1 MKTFKPMLAPNEKI
15 ELKELIFPLLVSY
28 KLDGIRCIFKD
39 GQMYSRALKQF
50 PNVQLRKRFEYL
62 AKLSKEKNIIL
73 DGELLAKSL
82 TFNELSG
89 ITRQLDK
96 ELPED
101 LYFYC
106 FDTIHQE
113 DCMMTFKTRTTFL
126 EPIEIEIKYFGF
138 KYFRVLQQWAIIHS
152 EEIEPLYENALAWGC
167 DGLILRDPE
176 GRYKFGRGTIK
187 EGLIFKMKPFRT
199 FDAKIIGV
207 IQGTE
212 VREAAEKKINELGR
226 SVTSKK
232 KDDRILI
239 DRACDFVVLYEGKEL
254 KVSIAMTNEEKTEVW
269 KNKEKYI
276 GRWIEYK
283 GMLVGA
289 KDLPR
294 HPGFVRFRDDKED

>member
-1 MKTFKPMLAPNEKI
+1 MSF
-15 ELKELIFPLLVSY
+15 
-28 KLDGIRCIFKD
+28 R
-39 GQMYSRALKQF
+39 
-50 PNVQLRKRFEYL
+50 
-62 AKLSKEKNIIL
+62 
-73 DGELLAKSL
+73 
-82 TFNELSG
+82 
-89 ITRQLDK
+89 
-96 ELPED
+96 
-101 LYFYC
+101 
-106 FDTIHQE
+106 
-113 DCMMTFKTRTTFL
+113 TRTTFL
-126 EPIEIEIKYFGF
+126 ETLGINFDYLKL
-138 KYFRVLQQWAIIHS
+138 VTQWAVNNVP
-152 EEIEPLYENALAWGC
+152 EVYALYENALAWGC
-167 DGLILRDPE
+167 DGLILRSLQ
-176 GRYKFGRGTIK
+176 GKYKFGRGTIK

-212 VREAAEKKINELGR
+212 VREGAEKKINELGR

-232 KDDRILI
+232 KDDRVLI

>member
-15 ELKELIFPLLVSY
+15 ELKELNFPLLVSY

-101 LYFYC
+101 LFFYC
-106 FDTIHQE
+106 FDAIHQE
-113 DCMMTFKTRTTFL
+113 DFLMSFRIRTTFL
-126 EPIEIEIKYFGF
+126 ETLDIKFEYF
-138 KYFRVLQQWAIIHS
+138 KLVTQWAVNNVPEVYS
-152 EEIEPLYENALAWGC
+152 LYENALAWGC
-167 DGLILRDPE
+167 DGLILRSLQ
-176 GRYKFGRGTIK
+176 GKYKFGRGTIK

-212 VREAAEKKINELGR
+212 VREGAEKKINELGR

-254 KVSIAMTNEEKTEVW
+254 KVSIAMTNEEKAEVW